1 MTFSNFGESFLKES
15 GITTLMDDLNEG
27 LKDPNAI
34 MLGGGNPADIP
45 QMSEYFSE
53 LIKKRANDTSL
64 LESMKNYDGPQGKD
78 YFIDAL
84 VSLFNTE
91 YDWSLTKDN
100 IVLTNGSQNAFFY
113 LFNLFS
119 GHYPDGTKKKIMLP
133 LSPEY
138 IGYADSC
145 LEEDAFISYKPEI
158 KELDNGF
165 FKYYVDF
172 DAINVDNS
180 IGAIC
185 VSRPTNPTGNVLTD
199 EEIDRLSDISKQNNI
214 PLIIDNAYGLPFPN
228 IIFEDVKLFWEENII
243 LSMSLSKLG
252 LPGSRCGI
260 IIASEHII
268 KAISNINGVLSLT
281 PGGVG
286 GTLVADMINSQKLL
300 PMSKDIIK
308 PYYQNKSKFAVSL
321 LKKYITTDKF
331 KIHKPEGAIFLWLWF
346 KDLPLSSNELYKRL
360 KARGVLIIPS
370 ENFFIGLE
378 DNEWKHTKECLRMNY
393 IASEEDLKKGI
404 KIIAEEIEKAYA
416 E

>member
-45 QMSEYFSE
+45 QMSEYFDE
-53 LIKKRANDTSL
+53 LIKKRANDKTML
-64 LESMKNYDGPQGKD
+64 QSMKNYDGPQGKD

-84 VSLFNTE
+84 VSLFNSE
-91 YDWSLTKDN
+91 YGWSLTKEN

-119 GHYPDGTKKKIMLP
+119 GQFPDGTKKKILLP

-145 LEEDAFISYKPEI
+145 LEEGSFISYKPEI
-158 KELDNGF
+158 RELDNGF

-172 DAINVDNS
+172 NALDVNEN

-199 EEIDRLSDISKQNNI
+199 DELDKLSAIAKQNSI

-228 IIFEDVKLFWEENII
+228 IIFEDVKLSWDENTI
-243 LSMSLSKLG
+243 LSMSVSKLG
-252 LPGSRCGI
+252 LPGARCGI
-260 IIASEHII
+260 IIASKEII
-268 KAISNINGVLSLT
+268 KAISNMNGVLNLS
-281 PGGVG
+281 PGGIG
-286 GTLVADMINSQKLL
+286 GNLVADMIHTDTLL
-300 PMSKDIIK
+300 PLSKDVVK
-308 PYYQNKSKFAVSL
+308 PYYQAKSQFAVSV

-346 KDLPLSSNELYKRL
+346 KDLPIPSSELYQRL

-378 DNEWKHTKECLRMNY
+378 DSEWKHTKECLRMNY
-393 IASEEDLKKGI
+393 IAPEEDLEKGI
-404 KIIAEEIEKAYA
+404 RIIAEEIEKAYS